1 MSPGDPTDAAQR
13 LRSSVDGLAW
23 PPVLFGPAATLEVLQ
38 AHFRESERWPPERVA
53 TMQRQQ
59 VDRLAAH
66 AHAQSVFWRTRL
78 DAAGYGA
85 DSGWWD
91 ALPIL
96 TRAEAQAAGAKL
108 MARRV
113 PRSHGTVSRAKTSGS
128 TGTPLEI
135 AKTEVALLFWKA
147 ITVRDSLWHARDLRG
162 KLAAIRVGAQHV
174 ESRTWGDAYEGYDG
188 GPGVAFDARE
198 DVDLQL
204 DWLLAEQPQILLT
217 HPSNLRALAIRSRER
232 GCALPSLREART
244 YSERLPDDLREQ
256 VRAAWGV
263 PLSDL
268 YSANEVGY
276 VALQCPQSG
285 LYHVQ
290 SEDVLAEVIGDDDRP
305 CAKGET
311 GRVVVT
317 SLHNYAMPLLRYD
330 LGDLATVGGA
340 CPCGRTLPTLEGI
353 LGRTRNMMRLPGGRT
368 AWPGFPLNALVK
380 LEAIRELKMIQHSL
394 EEIEVQVVLGRALT
408 PDEETTL
415 AEAVRTRLR
424 HPFHVRLTTV
434 ERIARGAGHK
444 REDFECRMT

>member
-1 MSPGDPTDAAQR
+1 MSLGDPADDAQR
-13 LRSSVDGLAW
+13 PRSSVDGLAW
-23 PPVLFGPAATLEVLQ
+23 PPVLVGLAATLEVLQ
-38 AHFRESERWPPERVA
+38 AHFRESERWPAERVSA
-53 TMQRQQ
+53 LQRDQ
-59 VDRLAAH
+59 VDALATH
-66 AHAQSVFWRTRL
+66 AHAQSDFWRTRL

-85 DSGWWD
+85 DPGWFD

-96 TRAEAQAAGAKL
+96 TRAEAQAAGARL

-113 PRSHGTVSRAKTSGS
+113 PRSHGTVTRSKTSGS

-147 ITVRDSLWHARDLRG
+147 ITVRDSLWHGRDLRG
-162 KLAAIRVGAQHV
+162 KLAAIRVGAQHL
-174 ESRTWGDAYEGYDG
+174 ESRTWSDAYEGYEG
-188 GPGVAFDARE
+188 GPGVSFDARE
-198 DVDLQL
+198 DIDEQL
-204 DWLLAEQPQILLT
+204 AWLLHEQPQVLLT

-232 GCALPSLREART
+232 GLALPSLREART
-244 YSERLPDDLREQ
+244 YSESLPADLRDQ
-256 VRAAWGV
+256 VMAAWGV
-263 PLSDL
+263 PVSDL

-290 SEDVLAEVIGDDDRP
+290 SEDVLVEVVGDDDRP
-305 CAKGET
+305 CATGET

-340 CPCGRTLPTLEGI
+340 CACGRTLPTLERI

-368 AWPGFPLNALVK
+368 AFPGFPLNAMVK
-380 LEAIRELKMIQHSL
+380 LDAIRELKMIQHSF
-394 EEIEVQVVLGRALT
+394 EEIEVQMVLGRALT

-415 AEAVRTRLR
+415 AEAVKARLR
-424 HPFHVRLTTV
+424 HPFQVRLTTV
-434 ERIARGAGHK
+434 EKIARGAGHK